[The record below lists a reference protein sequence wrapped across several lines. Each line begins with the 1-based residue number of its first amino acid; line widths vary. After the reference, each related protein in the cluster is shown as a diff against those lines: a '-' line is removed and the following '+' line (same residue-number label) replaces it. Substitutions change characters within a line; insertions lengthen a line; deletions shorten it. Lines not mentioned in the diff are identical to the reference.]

1 MKKTLKVM
9 KEKAEIKIVP
19 EVTSQK
25 STIFGEATFLC
36 KQVVSRITSQIL
48 KRPIDET

>member
-25 STIFGEATFLC
+25 STIFGEATFFCVSKLC
-36 KQVVSRITSQIL
+36 RGLHL
-48 KRPIDET
+48 KS